1 MSDQVFYLFSAV
13 LLGLVL
19 GALFMYF
26 ATGANKDSDQTI
38 KELEKKLNNYQED
51 VSNHFEE
58 TADLVDELTNSYKKV
73 FDHLS
78 KSARKL
84 MTKEQ
89 IQHQIEK
96 RKGNKVT
103 LEFLT
108 EEILEDQP
116 ETEPPPKQE
125 RQEYV
130 DEQVENQAEEGEIAE
145 EDSTIVED
153 VVEVETQENT
163 DEKIDEKIDLEHEV
177 KMREK
182 YIYT

>member
-26 ATGANKDSDQTI
+26 ASGANKDSNETI
-38 KELEKKLNNYQED
+38 MNLEKKLSNYQED

-58 TADLVDELTNSYKKV
+58 TADLIDEMTNSYKKV
-73 FDHLS
+73 FDHLN

-84 MTKEQ
+84 MTEEQ
-89 IQHQIEK
+89 IQQQLEK

-108 EEILEDQP
+108 EEGLEGQLHSVVEKSELEGVHIDKNH
-116 ETEPPPKQE
+116 EDTNEEDVAVEEEKKE
-125 RQEYV
+125 DKIVEV
-130 DEQVENQAEEGEIAE
+130 DIEEQVNEE
-145 EDSTIVED
+145 
-153 VVEVETQENT
+153 VVLEKEVE
-163 DEKIDEKIDLEHEV
+163 
-177 KMREK
+177 MREK
-182 YIYT
+182 NIYT